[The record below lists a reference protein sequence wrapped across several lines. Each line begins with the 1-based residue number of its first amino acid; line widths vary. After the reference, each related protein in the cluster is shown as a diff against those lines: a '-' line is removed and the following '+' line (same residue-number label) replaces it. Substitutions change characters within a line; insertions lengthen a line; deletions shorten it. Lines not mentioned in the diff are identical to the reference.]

1 MAPPSAP
8 LSHRLLARPWLLV
21 FVPVNAAT
29 SAFGIA
35 LPLLILITLHGS
47 WVQVA
52 LAATLF
58 NAAVIV
64 ASMLWGYLSDRFPRR
79 RRFLAFNYLGYA
91 VVFAALSQFHSLTVL
106 LLLYMAVGLLA
117 PAGTSASNLLIL
129 EQFSERERGTAY
141 ASFQEM
147 SILGS
152 MAGLLVGYAWLVVH
166 FPLPPMLLVLAVLS
180 VVSVVAVQIGV
191 RDSPRHARTIN
202 VAHHPESL
210 SSRLRHSVSLR
221 VQVPFFPK
229 RPSLKPGS
237 LARFRKWVR
246 QEVRHEIPLIF
257 AATLLFNLSA
267 NLFNISYTPYL
278 YSAGIGAAA
287 IFLVSFSNNTAQ
299 ALAYPASGR
308 ITDQSGS
315 DLLVQRSTYLRGLGY
330 LAVAGFTFVPVF
342 VGLVAFSANLVAY
355 GIMGGAIAF
364 YSTASSLILFRA
376 LEGRDAGTLLGVNS
390 ALGGVAAVGGA
401 ALSGLLALVGSFRLS
416 FLLSAAALL
425 ASLPLWTAAHVAHV
439 RRKAG
444 VVGPTPSAS
453 SDRPAISVEARRRE
467 TD

>member
-1 MAPPSAP
+1 M
-8 LSHRLLARPWLLV
+8 
-21 FVPVNAAT
+21 
-29 SAFGIA
+29 
-35 LPLLILITLHGS
+35 
-47 WVQVA
+47 
-52 LAATLF
+52 
-58 NAAVIV
+58 
-64 ASMLWGYLSDRFPRR
+64 
-79 RRFLAFNYLGYA
+79 
-91 VVFAALSQFHSLTVL
+91 
-106 LLLYMAVGLLA
+106 
-117 PAGTSASNLLIL
+117 
-129 EQFSERERGTAY
+129 
-141 ASFQEM
+141 
-147 SILGS
+147 
-152 MAGLLVGYAWLVVH
+152 
-166 FPLPPMLLVLAVLS
+166 
-180 VVSVVAVQIGV
+180 
-191 RDSPRHARTIN
+191 
-202 VAHHPESL
+202 
-210 SSRLRHSVSLR
+210 
-221 VQVPFFPK
+221 
-229 RPSLKPGS
+229 
-237 LARFRKWVR
+237 R